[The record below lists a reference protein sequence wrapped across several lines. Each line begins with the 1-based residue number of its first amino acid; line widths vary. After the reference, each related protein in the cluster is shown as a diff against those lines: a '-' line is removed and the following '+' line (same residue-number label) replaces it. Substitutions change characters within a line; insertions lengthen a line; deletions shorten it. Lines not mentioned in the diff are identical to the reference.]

1 MSEDPFGFPPAD
13 VVAHAFPVRGQAVR
27 LSRPPWARSLPTS
40 VERAHLGQAIPP
52 GATFSS
58 SHENQP
64 GVVDEPEPFE
74 QGLELPMELPSSRPE
89 PRRPTPSAS
98 VRPTSIRPSMA
109 PIPPESPKATMDE
122 NQLRALKEAAEA
134 LLRARAQVLS
144 DVESELLE
152 LAVDMATVLVED
164 ELASRPELHRALVRA
179 AVGTIEPGAQLKV
192 RASRATYEAL
202 LEAFDSS
209 VVETGRGRVQVELDD
224 TLDGLGAVV
233 SAGGAT
239 VDGRVHRRLETLR
252 RALID
257 ARRSRDAA

>member
-1 MSEDPFGFPPAD
+1 LSEDPFGFPPAD
-13 VVAHAFPVRGQAVR
+13 VMNHAFPVRGQAVR
-27 LSRPPWARSLPTS
+27 LSRPPWARSLPTT
-40 VERAHLGQAIPP
+40 VEPARLGQSPVMPAAPSPASPP
-52 GATFSS
+52 GL
-58 SHENQP
+58 
-64 GVVDEPEPFE
+64 VDEPEPFE
-74 QGLELPMELPSSRPE
+74 QGLELSMERASSRPS
-89 PRRPTPSAS
+89 PRRLTPSAS
-98 VRPTSIRPSMA
+98 VRPASLRPSMA
-109 PIPPESPKATMDE
+109 PAPTQPEPSKVTMDE